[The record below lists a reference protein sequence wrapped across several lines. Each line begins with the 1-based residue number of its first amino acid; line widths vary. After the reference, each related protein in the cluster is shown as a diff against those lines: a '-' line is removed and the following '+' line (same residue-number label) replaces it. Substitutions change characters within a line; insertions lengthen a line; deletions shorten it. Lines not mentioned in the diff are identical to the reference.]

1 MKSNKY
7 IKWIILLIDVIAI
20 ALIWIA
26 YNTWENKREK
36 QIDKDNVEET
46 KIEEVRFKNFIFKIP
61 ENTEYLPIE
70 EHKFKLKNDYY
81 EAIVEPFLHNDT
93 NMLKYPEL
101 YYDELTGNGV
111 NLSKPEKIKEGI
123 VDLVKYTKS
132 TNENETTLYYFSYN
146 ENFDYEVEMLT
157 GDEKL
162 GSVMNILI
170 NAEYD
175 YTSNKKYDYKMWDYE
190 EEITKMHS

>member
-175 YTSNKKYDYKMWDYE
+175 YTSNINKKSVKL
-190 EEITKMHS
+190 